1 VSTAFPGG
9 IGPIFFPILHQGS
22 YLANLHQSLRY
33 VQHYTSEAADI
44 IEMPPRKPTSKDGT
58 KERETDDPT
67 TLILTYLRAQNRPY
81 SATEI
86 SSNLHNKVTKT
97 KTDKLLKE
105 MYERKEIMG
114 KTVGKASIYW
124 GLQVRMCVC
133 VCVWRVKLGRMKE

>member
-1 VSTAFPGG
+1 
-9 IGPIFFPILHQGS
+9 
-22 YLANLHQSLRY
+22 
-33 VQHYTSEAADI
+33 
-44 IEMPPRKPTSKDGT
+44 MPPRKPTSKDGT

-67 TLILTYLRAQNRPY
+67 TLILTYLRAQTRPY